1 MAIDPNAMNEPK
13 HNASDTPL
21 MADAPDDDVACIGYE
36 CADPALH
43 APFWAEAGD
52 AASARNL
59 R

>member
-1 MAIDPNAMNEPK
+1 MAIDSNAMNEPNL
-13 HNASDTPL
+13 NASEPAALDDGT
-21 MADAPDDDVACIGYE
+21 ADDIGCIGYE

-52 AASARNL
+52 AISVRNL

>member
-1 MAIDPNAMNEPK
+1 MAIDPNAMNEP
-13 HNASDTPL
+13 NLNTSDASL
-21 MADAPDDDVACIGYE
+21 MADLANEDIDCIGYE

-52 AASARNL
+52 ATSARNL

>member
-1 MAIDPNAMNEPK
+1 MAIDPNAMNEPNL
-13 HNASDTPL
+13 NASDSPP
-21 MADAPDDDVACIGYE
+21 MADIADDDIGCIGYE

-52 AASARNL
+52 APSARNL

>member
-1 MAIDPNAMNEPK
+1 MAIDSNAMNEP
-13 HNASDTPL
+13 HLNASDPSAL
-21 MADAPDDDVACIGYE
+21 EDSVSDDIGCIGYE

-52 AASARNL
+52 ANSVRDL

>member
-1 MAIDPNAMNEPK
+1 MAIDSNAMNEPNF
-13 HNASDTPL
+13 NASDAPL
-21 MADAPDDDVACIGYE
+21 MADAADDDIACIGYE

-52 AASARNL
+52 ANCARNL

>member
-1 MAIDPNAMNEPK
+1 MAIDPNAMNEPNL
-13 HNASDTPL
+13 NASDAPL
-21 MADAPDDDVACIGYE
+21 LADPADDDIACIGYE

-52 AASARNL
+52 ATSTRST

>member
-1 MAIDPNAMNEPK
+1 MAIDSNAMNEPDF
-13 HNASDTPL
+13 NASDVSAL
-21 MADAPDDDVACIGYE
+21 ANGADDDIGCIGYE

-52 AASARNL
+52 ANSARNL